1 MFQRQVTACQLVP
14 RKIRRHSGSTRVKTV
29 GGRTLV
35 VNQAADDGKLTVNDV
50 AVLETLELGD
60 IEVWILEKLLFI
72 RPEDVELGVGR
83 VRGDV
88 K

>member
-1 MFQRQVTACQLVP
+1 MVP
-14 RKIRRHSGSTRVKTV
+14 HKIRRDSGSTRVKTV

-35 VNQAADDGKLTVNDV
+35 VHQAADDGKLTVNDV